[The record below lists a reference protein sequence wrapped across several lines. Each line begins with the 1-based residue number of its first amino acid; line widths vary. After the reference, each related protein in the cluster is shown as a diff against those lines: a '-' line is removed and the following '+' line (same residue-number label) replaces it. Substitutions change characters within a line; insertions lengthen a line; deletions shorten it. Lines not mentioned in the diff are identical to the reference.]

1 MAFEATGTLYKISDV
16 QQITDSFRK
25 REFVLEMID
34 GAYTQL
40 IPFQLTQD
48 NCVKVDDMLPGTE
61 VKVTFNL
68 RGREWINKEGNAKY
82 FGSLDAWKVD
92 RVAHETP
99 APAATPQR
107 EAAPTAS
114 NDDLPF

>member
-61 VKVTFNL
+61 IKVTFNL
-68 RGREWINKEGNAKY
+68 RGREWTSPQGEAKY